1 MKKFISIL
9 TCAIAAIAF
18 VACSDELE
26 SNQACRVQKLRS
38 QDEAIAIA
46 KNAYSEFYTKD
57 SRSVSKVNVDK
68 NGVHVIKGRSSRGQA
83 SDTLMYVVNYE
94 DSLGFALVSA
104 STNSLP
110 LIGIAEHGYYD
121 PANPDDNENF
131 NYFIDCANEYLALT
145 DSYGDIGGGGNWPD
159 PPSDPIGP
167 VGTNPTFVAPKIP
180 VLWGQGAPYGALF
193 SNNIAGC
200 ANTATAQIMAYFR
213 QPERINLTYMN
224 SRDSL
229 ATDLDW
235 DLMLQHVQSQYQCEE
250 VELHTAHYMLR
261 SLFRQIGH
269 ENNSISYINVTTT
282 TGGNSLNSLTNH
294 GYSCTPIRPFAE
306 VNYKNYLQGNYIMYV
321 WGLSSTSSIGHIW
334 LMDGYKTFF
343 GTTYCHYNW
352 GWDGDSNG
360 YFASNV
366 FDTTA
371 AYSYDRPNNNTANW
385 NFDDEVT
392 LSAVTYQ
399 N

>member
-1 MKKFISIL
+1 MKKFISIFTL
-9 TCAIAAIAF
+9 VITAIAF
-18 VACSDELE
+18 GACSDELE
-26 SNQACRVQKLRS
+26 SKNDFRARKLRS

-46 KNAYSEFYTKD
+46 KNAYSEFNTKD
-57 SRSVSKVNVDK
+57 SRSVSKVNIDK

-131 NYFIDCANEYLALT
+131 NYFIDCANEYLALA

-167 VGTNPTFVAPKIP
+167 VGPNPTFVAPKIP

-193 SNNIAGC
+193 SNNLAGC

-213 QPERINLTYMN
+213 KPESMTLTYLE
-224 SRDSL
+224 SSTPPRVDF
-229 ATDLDW
+229 DW
-235 DLMLQHVQSQYQCEE
+235 DQMLLHKQTYTQCNE
-250 VELHTAHYMLR
+250 VELHMTHYMLR
-261 SLFRQIGH
+261 SLFRQIGY
-269 ENNSISYINVTTT
+269 ETYSTSYIGVTTT
-282 TGGNSLNSLTNH
+282 SGDNALNSLTNH

-321 WGLSSTSSIGHIW
+321 FGLSISSSIGHIW
-334 LMDGYKTFF
+334 LMDGYKVIT

-392 LSAVTYQ
+392 LSAVTY
-399 N
+399 